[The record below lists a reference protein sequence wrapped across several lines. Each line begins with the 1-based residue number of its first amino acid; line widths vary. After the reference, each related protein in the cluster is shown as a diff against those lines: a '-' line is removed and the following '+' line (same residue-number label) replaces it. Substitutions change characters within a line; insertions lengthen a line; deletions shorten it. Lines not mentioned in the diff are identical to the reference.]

1 MILNNFKKRFLTSV
15 FLLFLFF
22 LIFKSYIILNY
33 CLIVLGVLSILE
45 FLNLSRKIFKN
56 KLGLILLNIFFIS
69 YVFIF
74 CFIFLMFF
82 NNTLLKY
89 TLSIILF
96 GCIASDIGGFIF
108 GKIFKGPKLTKISPN
123 KTYSGVIGS
132 FIFSL
137 IGALLYLQYMPGN
150 LLWSYLGGYEQIV
163 VGFNLFTLL
172 FIIVISLISQV
183 GDLIISYF
191 KRLAKIKDTGN
202 VLPGHGGLLDRIDGI
217 IFAIPFTYIF
227 LNFSF
232 Y

>member
-1 MILNNFKKRFLTSV
+1 MILNNFKKRFLTSL
-15 FLLFLFF
+15 FLLLLFF

-69 YVFIF
+69 YIFIF

-96 GCIASDIGGFIF
+96 GCITSDIGGFIF
-108 GKIFKGPKLTKISPN
+108 GKLFKGPKLTKISPN
-123 KTYSGVIGS
+123 KTYSGVAGAFILAL
-132 FIFSL
+132 IFSCVFAL
-137 IGALLYLQYMPGN
+137 IYKP
-150 LLWSYLGGYEQIV
+150 
-163 VGFNLFTLL
+163 
-172 FIIVISLISQV
+172 SLISFNETGLIFFVILISGISQI

-191 KRLAKIKDTGN
+191 KRSSKIKDSGK
-202 VLPGHGGLLDRIDGI
+202 LIPGHGGILDRIDGM
-217 IFAIPFTYIF
+217 IFVFPFYYI
-227 LNFSF
+227 LNFIISL
-232 Y
+232 

>member
-1 MILNNFKKRFLTSV
+1 MILNNFKKRFLTSI
-15 FLLFLFF
+15 FLLLLFF

-69 YVFIF
+69 YIFIF

-123 KTYSGVIGS
+123 KTYSGAIGS
-132 FIFSL
+132 IVLTLITVSILFYYFLKIFNLDTIILALVVSIFCQLGDLLFSL
-137 IGALLYLQYMPGN
+137 L
-150 LLWSYLGGYEQIV
+150 
-163 VGFNLFTLL
+163 
-172 FIIVISLISQV
+172 
-183 GDLIISYF
+183 
-191 KRLAKIKDTGN
+191 KRKAKIKDTGN
-202 VLPGHGGLLDRIDGI
+202 ILPGHGGVLDRLDGI
-217 IFAIPFTYIF
+217 YLGIPVGILT
-227 LNFSF
+227 LALLH
-232 Y
+232 

>member
-1 MILNNFKKRFLTSV
+1 MILNNFKKRFLTSL
-15 FLLFLFF
+15 FLLLLFF

-69 YVFIF
+69 YIFIF

-108 GKIFKGPKLTKISPN
+108 GKLFKGPKLTYISPN
-123 KTYSGVIGS
+123 KTYSGAIGS
-132 FIFSL
+132 LILTIITMSFLFFYIIKYLSIEIIIVSFMTSIFCQL
-137 IGALLYLQYMPGN
+137 GDLLF
-150 LLWSYLGGYEQIV
+150 SYL
-163 VGFNLFTLL
+163 
-172 FIIVISLISQV
+172 
-183 GDLIISYF
+183 
-191 KRLAKIKDTGN
+191 KRRAKQKDTGN
-202 VLPGHGGLLDRIDGI
+202 IFPGHGGVLDRLDGI
-217 IFAIPFTYIF
+217 F
-227 LNFSF
+227 LGLPSGLITMLLIT
-232 Y
+232 

>member
-1 MILNNFKKRFLTSV
+1 MILNNNKKRFLTSL
-15 FLLFLFF
+15 FLLLLFF

-69 YVFIF
+69 YIFIF

-108 GKIFKGPKLTKISPN
+108 GKLFKGPKLTKISPN
-123 KTYSGVIGS
+123 KTYSGAIGS
-132 FIFSL
+132 IVLTLITVSILFYYFLKIFNLDTIILALVVSIFCQLGDLLFSL
-137 IGALLYLQYMPGN
+137 L
-150 LLWSYLGGYEQIV
+150 
-163 VGFNLFTLL
+163 
-172 FIIVISLISQV
+172 
-183 GDLIISYF
+183 
-191 KRLAKIKDTGN
+191 KRKAKIKNTGN
-202 VLPGHGGLLDRIDGI
+202 ILPGHGGVLDRLDGI
-217 IFAIPFTYIF
+217 YLGIPVGILT
-227 LNFSF
+227 LALLH
-232 Y
+232 

>member
-33 CLIVLGVLSILE
+33 YLIVLGVLSILE
-45 FLNLSRKIFKN
+45 FLNLSRKILKN

-69 YVFIF
+69 YIFIF

-82 NNTLLKY
+82 NNILLKY

-123 KTYSGVIGS
+123 KTYSGAIGS
-132 FIFSL
+132 IVLTLITVSILFYYFLKIFNLDTIILALVVSIFCQLGDLLFSL
-137 IGALLYLQYMPGN
+137 L
-150 LLWSYLGGYEQIV
+150 
-163 VGFNLFTLL
+163 
-172 FIIVISLISQV
+172 
-183 GDLIISYF
+183 
-191 KRLAKIKDTGN
+191 KRKAKIKDTGN
-202 VLPGHGGLLDRIDGI
+202 ILPGHGGVLDRLDGI
-217 IFAIPFTYIF
+217 YLGIPVGILT
-227 LNFSF
+227 LALLH
-232 Y
+232 